1 MKLVSLSPS
10 DSAKVLKILCDK
22 KTKNRLFKMGLTEGV
37 TVSLVRRAPLG
48 DPLELKVR
56 DFYLAIRSSAAEKIE
71 VEKLSP
77 HNGEKTARKTAEK
90 SWNLAEK
97 S

>member
-1 MKLVSLSPS
+1 MKLVSLLPS

-22 KTKNRLFKMGLTEGV
+22 KTKNRLFKRGLTEGV
-37 TVSLVRRAPLG
+37 TVTLVRRAPLG

-77 HNGEKTARKTAEK
+77 QNGKKTAEK
-90 SWNLAEK
+90 SGNLAEK

>member
-1 MKLVSLSPS
+1 
-10 DSAKVLKILCDK
+10 
-22 KTKNRLFKMGLTEGV
+22 MGLTEGV
-37 TVSLVRRAPLG
+37 TVTLVRRAPLG

-77 HNGEKTARKTAEK
+77 QNGKKTARNTAEK
-90 SWNLAEK
+90 SGNLAEK
-97 S
+97 F

>member
-1 MKLVSLSPS
+1 MKLASLSPS
-10 DSAKVLKILCDK
+10 DTAKVLKILCDK

-37 TVSLVRRAPLG
+37 TVTLVRRAPLG

-77 HNGEKTARKTAEK
+77 QNGKKTARKTTEM
-90 SWNLAEK
+90 SGNLAEE

>member
-37 TVSLVRRAPLG
+37 TVTLVRRAPLG

-77 HNGEKTARKTAEK
+77 QNGVKNGGKVGKFSGK
-90 SWNLAEK
+90 S
-97 S
+97 